1 MDLMNYIM
9 PKELPL
15 QFIIYLII
23 GVAII
28 VLVKCLQLVK
38 KARNNIILLS
48 SNNDAGLYNVD
59 YLKSS
64 LELNDVDTNFV
75 FDKYVEDKKR
85 NSDTEPLFEHLRAIY
100 EAGSKSSRL
109 DSDLL
114 VRNTVDK
121 IFAGTDTIK
130 SLISLFLVLGI
141 LGTLLGLAISIG
153 SFSGEG
159 FVLNA
164 EANKTAS
171 ELSKLFGNL
180 RGAFAPS
187 MWGVTAT
194 IVFVFLYT
202 VLVQEACINKLTE
215 QLTTVTINKWLT
227 PDRRDHEQGLP

>member
-23 GVAII
+23 VVAII
-28 VLVKCLQLVK
+28 VFVKCLWLVK
-38 KARNNIILLS
+38 KARNNISLLS
-48 SNNDAGLYNVD
+48 SNNDAGLCNVD

-64 LELNDVDTNFV
+64 LELNNIDTNFF

-85 NSDTEPLFEHLRAIY
+85 NNDTEPLFEHLRAIY

-130 SLISLFLVLGI
+130 SLISLFLVL
-141 LGTLLGLAISIG
+141 
-153 SFSGEG
+153 
-159 FVLNA
+159 VDN
-164 EANKTAS
+164 
-171 ELSKLFGNL
+171 
-180 RGAFAPS
+180 
-187 MWGVTAT
+187 
-194 IVFVFLYT
+194 
-202 VLVQEACINKLTE
+202 
-215 QLTTVTINKWLT
+215 
-227 PDRRDHEQGLP
+227 